1 MDNLTAV
8 QERIDAALDREAN
21 ALLELSHTIHAN
33 PEIRFEE
40 VKASAW
46 LADALE
52 ARGFEVERGVAEL
65 PTAFRAVKR
74 GLPGGPTVAVLC
86 EYDALPGLGHACGHN
101 VIATMGAGAGFAL
114 APLMREIPG
123 TLVVMG
129 TPAEEGGG
137 GKVEMIDQGAL
148 KDVDMALMAHP
159 SVRTQPWTGS
169 TAIQRFEVSYAGQSA
184 HAAAGPHRGRNAL
197 DAVRLLFAGVDAWR
211 QQLPE
216 SSRVHGIVTNG
227 GAAPN
232 IIPDKAVCD
241 FFLRS
246 PQDDVLDAM
255 VRRFQAIAKG
265 AAMMTDT
272 AVAIRTKDR
281 PYKAPWLNA
290 PLNDAWVET
299 TAEMKLKPR
308 IDAEMGRVS
317 TDFSDVSQVV
327 PGSHVYFGI
336 TRKENLPSHSPQF
349 AEASASP
356 FGVAQMLKA
365 AEALAN
371 VGYRYATDDTFRK
384 AVHDAYDEKR
394 RAAKGRKA

>member
-1 MDNLTAV
+1 MSLHPVIAKTIA
-8 QERIDAALDREAN
+8 QSSSALKKLALD
-21 ALLELSHTIHAN
+21 IHAA
-33 PEIRFEE
+33 PEPGYAEHKAVAWQTRLLKQWGFQVRRPFASLETAYR
-40 VKASAW
+40 ASAGKGKPVVCFM
-46 LADALE
+46 A
-52 ARGFEVERGVAEL
+52 
-65 PTAFRAVKR
+65 
-74 GLPGGPTVAVLC
+74 
-86 EYDALPGLGHACGHN
+86 EYDALPELGHGCGHN
-101 VIATMGAGAGFAL
+101 LICAAALGAGRAL
-114 APLMREIPG
+114 AAALKADRRAG
-123 TLVVMG
+123 TVVVMG